1 MPDLD
6 PAGRRAYQRFTRQ
19 NHPRAF
25 ALGSDGRWGAAWGQA
40 SPAAAEAAALAHCRE
55 GGAQGCTLYA
65 LDNAL
70 VWTGREWA
78 PPPPPGRLAGGRA
91 FELVPDGRYLWWGAA
106 GAAGAYVW
114 AHDLSAGFDSRGQQP
129 PPQLRWFNNA
139 GFDVMRFDRHP
150 NGDAPDRAAGWLRES
165 LLALRA
171 AGYRLLVVGGQGRG
185 GWNALMMLAEPGLT
199 DAVVAMA
206 PTRHGDGAL
215 ADPNDPRPAQDF
227 QELLA
232 QVADRRARVVI
243 AAFAG
248 DAALPDPAAQ
258 SARVSAL
265 LVPRAAAVL
274 SIDRPYG
281 FEGHGVGRT
290 WRFSDAYGG
299 CIFRFVTAA
308 APPAGC

>member
-1 MPDLD
+1 VYGVGTL
-6 PAGRRAYQRFTRQ
+6 
-19 NHPRAF
+19 
-25 ALGSDGRWGAAWGQA
+25 
-40 SPAAAEAAALAHCRE
+40 PAARGRGV
-55 GGAQGCTLYA
+55 GGAITLWPLVEARARGYRYA
-65 LDNAL
+65 VLFATEMGHP
-70 VWTGREWA
+70 VYR
-78 PPPPPGRLAGGRA
+78 RLGFRDVGSMI
-91 FELVPDGRYLWWGAA
+91 GRYLWWGAA